1 MLGAVNVLRM
11 LTTLQRQVPRVLPL
25 MKDAGVPLWA
35 KVLAIGAA
43 VLIVSPLDILSDIP
57 IVGFF
62 DDAVLLGFVV
72 NAFVRFAESRTLRT
86 N

>member
-1 MLGAVNVLRM
+1 M